1 MLYKILKNDLLRKKI
16 ITVAVFVFIM
26 LSALLMASGTNLLIN
41 LNNSLNNLFKQAA
54 VPHFVQSH
62 AGKIDQ
68 ERIDEWSSDNRY
80 VQKQQTVEMINI
92 PGEEIYINGG
102 GSESDTLMDLGFVK
116 QNKSFDF
123 LLNLNNEVIKVDQG
137 EIAVPIYYMK
147 RRNLSTGD
155 KLKIKG
161 EGFEFNFI
169 IKSFV
174 RDAQMNPSIISSKR
188 FVVNK
193 ADFRSLKQVTGEKEY
208 LISFRLNERGDIQ
221 KFSNEYTRANLPQKG
236 PTIVYNL
243 LKVMNGMTDGLIA
256 AVIILIS
263 LLLNIVAL
271 LCLRFII
278 LLTLEEDYKDIGVM
292 KAIGVRTFAV
302 KKIYISK
309 YLTIAFTAS
318 VIGYLFS
325 FPVNRIFMKNVT
337 LYTGKAPTSLVESIL
352 PLLGGLIIAVI
363 VVVFSLIVLRRFKN
377 ISAVEAIRMGN
388 TGGSYAN
395 KGRLALHRNKWLNNN
410 VFLGLRDVFLRFRLY
425 IILFIVF
432 ILCTFIIIVPIN
444 FLNTVQSPNFVT
456 YMGMGRS
463 DIIMDLRQSDQIL
476 RRFETMKAYIKED
489 REVEKYASSVT
500 CKFKIINQEGVPEST
515 YVETGDFTA
524 FPVDYLKGEAPL
536 LENEIAL
543 SYLSADQ
550 LNKGVG
556 DKVKLI
562 VDGEK
567 RQLTLSGIY
576 QDITNGGRTAKA
588 NIEPDHETASWYNI
602 YVDVNG
608 DVSSKASEYERIFD
622 DAKITDVQGYIDQ
635 TFGSTINQLE
645 LLIILAIIIAV
656 LVTVLITS
664 LFLKTLVAKDT
675 PRIAIMKSMGVSL
688 KDIRIQYLTRALV
701 VLIMGILVGTVVAN
715 TLGHWLL
722 SAALSI
728 VGAANIEFIVS
739 PFLAYILIPV
749 ALITIVTITTLFSIK
764 AIKKYD
770 ISDINVE

>member
-26 LSALLMASGTNLLIN
+26 LSALLMASGTNLLVN
-41 LNNSLNNLFKQAA
+41 LNNSLNNLFEQAA

-123 LLNLNNEVIKVDQG
+123 LLNLNNELIKVDQG

-155 KLKIKG
+155 TLKIKG
-161 EGFEFNFI
+161 EGFELNFI
-169 IKSFV
+169 INSFV

-193 ADFRSLKQVTGEKEY
+193 ADFRSLKKVTGEKEY
-208 LISFRLNERGDIQ
+208 LISFRLNDRGDIQ

-292 KAIGVRTFAV
+292 KAIGVRSFAV

-476 RRFETMKAYIKED
+476 HRFETMKAYIEED

-524 FPVDYLKGEAPL
+524 FPVDYLKGDAPQL
-536 LENEIAL
+536 NNEIAL
-543 SYLSADQ
+543 SSLSADQ
-550 LNKGVG
+550 LDKTIG
-556 DKVKLI
+556 DTVELI
-562 VDGEK
+562 AGGEK

-576 QDITNGGRTAKA
+576 QDITNGGKTAKA
-588 NIEPDHETASWYNI
+588 NIEPDHEVASWYNI
-602 YVDVNG
+602 YVDVEG
-608 DVSSKASEYERIFD
+608 DVARKVSEYERRFD

-635 TFGSTINQLE
+635 TFGNTIDQLE
-645 LLIILAIIIAV
+645 LLIFLS
-656 LVTVLITS
+656 VTVAMLVAALITS
-664 LFLKTLVAKDT
+664 LFSRTLIAKDT
-675 PRIAIMKSMGVSL
+675 PRIAIMRSL
-688 KDIRIQYLTRALV
+688 GISLGDIKTQYITRALV
-701 VLIMGILVGTVVAN
+701 VLTAGVLVGTVIAN
-715 TLGHWLL
+715 TAGHWLL

-728 VGAANIEFIVS
+728 VGAANIEFTVN
-739 PFLAYILIPV
+739 PLLAYILIPV
-749 ALITIVTITTLFSIK
+749 VLITIVAITTLVSIK
-764 AIKKYD
+764 AIKKYY
-770 ISDINVE
+770 ISDIKVE